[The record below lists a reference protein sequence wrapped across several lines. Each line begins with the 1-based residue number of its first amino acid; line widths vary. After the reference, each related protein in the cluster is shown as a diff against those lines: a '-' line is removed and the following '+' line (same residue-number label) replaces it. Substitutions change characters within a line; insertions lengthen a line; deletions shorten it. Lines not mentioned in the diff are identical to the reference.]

1 MPAVLE
7 LLTLLIVGMKVF
19 EDVIT
24 KKSGPF
30 YTAVLWLIRQHIP
43 STLTGLFTLVTS
55 TGAAIFLGPATVLLN
70 TTVLRLKHRRKAL
83 LVASSMAWSGL
94 LTYFIK
100 ALVNRSRP
108 DPWGATRYS
117 SSSFPIGHTLRTTA
131 LATALV
137 LCVTRVWPGSR
148 YAALA
153 LAGLWI
159 GLMELSRLVLGSHW
173 PTDVLAAF
181 CLGVFA
187 PMAISMAL
195 DLYQHGLASI

>member
-1 MPAVLE
+1 MVHPAAYPL
-7 LLTLLIVGMKVF
+7 
-19 EDVIT
+19 
-24 KKSGPF
+24 
-30 YTAVLWLIRQHIP
+30 YTDRF
-43 STLTGLFTLVTS
+43 FTLVTS

-70 TTVLRLKHRRKAL
+70 TTVLRLKHRREAL
-83 LVASSMAWSGL
+83 LVASSMAWAGR

-100 ALVNRSRP
+100 ALVNRAR
-108 DPWGATRYS
+108 GATWCS
-117 SSSFPIGHTLRTTA
+117 SSSCPIGHTLCTTA
-131 LATALV
+131 LATARV
-137 LCVTRVWPGSR
+137 LCVTRVWPRSC

-187 PMAISMAL
+187 PMAISMV
-195 DLYQHGLASI
+195 